1 MKYIKEYEFLSKY
14 REIPN
19 KTYWT
24 NEEIK
29 ELDRLHFY
37 IKNVSFKISPKYY
50 HSLGDTV
57 DIVVKKVMNKD
68 TFFYKAEINIEGK
81 KTIERFHSFLGLI
94 KHITKNKEK
103 YGPLDHQTERD
114 RYFRSKNMN
123 Y

>member
-24 NEEIK
+24 NEETK
-29 ELDRLHFY
+29 ELERFHFFR
-37 IKNVSFKISPKYY
+37 KNISFKISPKYY
-50 HSLGDTV
+50 HSLGDTI
-57 DIVVKKVMNKD
+57 DIVVKKIMDKD
-68 TFFYKAEINIEGK
+68 VFSYKAEINIDGK
-81 KTIERFHSFLGLI
+81 KTIEKFNSFIDLI

-103 YGPLDHQTERD
+103 YGPLKHQTERD
-114 RYFRSKNMN
+114 RYFRSKNIK